1 MKMNK
6 KGFTLIEMLVVIAI
20 IAILVAIVVPT
31 VSAATLKSKAAAD
44 AANMRTIAAEA
55 AIEYLND
62 ETITTEFTLKSKVV
76 GSDLT
81 VAFTVDGTG
90 NLVPTVVIN
99 GDTVGVEYFA
109 HIADKG
115 TAEGAPIAAACTH
128 KDDNTDGKCDICGKD
143 A

>member
-1 MKMNK
+1 MNK

-55 AIEYLND
+55 AIEYLSD
-62 ETITTEFTLKSKVV
+62 DTITKTYTLKSKVA
-76 GSDLT
+76 GEDLT
-81 VAFTVDGTG
+81 VSFAVDETG
-90 NLVPTVVIN
+90 NLVPTVEIDGV
-99 GDTVGVEYFA
+99 TVGVEYFA

-115 TAEGAPIAAACTH
+115 TTDDAPTAPACTH
-128 KDDNTDGKCDICGKD
+128 ADEDDDGKCDLCE
-143 A
+143 ATV